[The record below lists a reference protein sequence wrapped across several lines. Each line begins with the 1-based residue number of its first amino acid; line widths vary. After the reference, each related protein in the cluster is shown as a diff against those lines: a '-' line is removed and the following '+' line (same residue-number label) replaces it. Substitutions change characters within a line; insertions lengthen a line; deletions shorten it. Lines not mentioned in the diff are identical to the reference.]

1 MNILDASALLAVVK
15 KEKGG
20 EKVMDL
26 MHTSEDDG
34 VSVFMHAINFTEFV
48 YKCKKI
54 FGEKTTLQI
63 IADLESPYFGI
74 LNYLEADLN
83 FYSAYL
89 KATYHLSLADA
100 TGLANAKIMKGT
112 FWTADSALKP
122 IAQKEEIALECIR

>member
-1 MNILDASALLAVVK
+1 MNILDASALLALFK
-15 KEKGG
+15 KEKGW
-20 EKVMDL
+20 EKVQEILTPLHQDR
-26 MHTSEDDG
+26 

-54 FGEKTTLQI
+54 FGDGTTLQI

-74 LNYLEADLN
+74 MNYLETDLN
-83 FYSAYL
+83 LYSAHL

-112 FWTADSALKP
+112 FWTADSALRP
-122 IAQKEEIALECIR
+122 IAQKEEIDLECIR